1 MLGIELY
8 IGGAGIIEVVRGYG
22 ELPPTL
28 TLVQLL
34 PCILYFIPILIVLT
48 VYYCYRALGINAIID
63 SDYTSIVFALS
74 ALLLRIESFFEVN
87 TIVSNVSLLASIRL
101 GLVLADDVESFI
113 RVAIEVLKRLSELS
127 KLRSIHRT

>member
-34 PCILYFIPILIVLT
+34 PGILYFIPILIVLT

-74 ALLLRIESFFEVN
+74 ALLLRVESFFEVN